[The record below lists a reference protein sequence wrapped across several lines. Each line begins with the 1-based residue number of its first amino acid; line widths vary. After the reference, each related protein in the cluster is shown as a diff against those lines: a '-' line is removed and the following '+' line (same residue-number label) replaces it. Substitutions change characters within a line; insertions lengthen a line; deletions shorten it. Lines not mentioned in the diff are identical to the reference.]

1 MDAATLYDGSSTISI
16 STAYA
21 YTLTFDLWNTFFYKE
36 SSWADCEFEANG
48 CALVENGTNTI
59 VDCSPVSDSTV
70 SESPVSG
77 TCIYTKSSYGYLGPT
92 FDYYISM

>member
-16 STAYA
+16 NTAYA
-21 YTLTFDLWNTFFYKE
+21 HTLTFDLWNTFFYKE

-59 VDCSPVSDSTV
+59 VDCSPVS
-70 SESPVSG
+70 G
-77 TCIYTKSSYGYLGPT
+77 TCIYTKSSYGFLSPT